1 MHSRRRY
8 QRKASGVAF
17 NFTPLI
23 DVMMLLT
30 IFFMLVA
37 RFTSAEQLAMLLP
50 DPPDSLARVSRM
62 PERVVINCRLNESQ
76 ADPDA
81 VVYSLGPNP
90 PESLGG
96 ISDHLAALQQQ
107 TPNIKVVIRADRR
120 LRFEHVRAA
129 MQAVARNNI
138 EVLHVAA
145 IAEERG

>member
-1 MHSRRRY
+1 MPSRRRY
-8 QRKASGVAF
+8 QRRTSGVAF

-50 DPPDSLARVSRM
+50 DPPNSLARVSRI

-76 ADPDA
+76 TDPES
-81 VVYSLGPNP
+81 VLYSLGPNP
-90 PESLGG
+90 PESLAG
-96 ISDHLAALQQQ
+96 ISDRLAVLQHEA
-107 TPNIKVVIRADRR
+107 PRLKVVIRADRR

>member
-8 QRKASGVAF
+8 QRRVSGMAF

-37 RFTSAEQLAMLLP
+37 RFTSAEQLAMMLP
-50 DPPDSLARVSRM
+50 DPADSLARGSGM
-62 PERVVINCRLNESQ
+62 PERGVINGRVNESLT
-76 ADPDA
+76 DPDG

-96 ISDHLAALQQQ
+96 ISDHLAALQ
-107 TPNIKVVIRADRR
+107 
-120 LRFEHVRAA
+120 
-129 MQAVARNNI
+129 
-138 EVLHVAA
+138 
-145 IAEERG
+145 

>member
-1 MHSRRRY
+1 MPARRRY
-8 QRKASGVAF
+8 QRRGAGVAF

-50 DPPDSLARVSRM
+50 DPPDSLARVSRI
-62 PERVVINCRLNESQ
+62 PERVVINCRVSEGQ
-76 ADPDA
+76 ADGGG

-90 PESLGG
+90 PESLAG
-96 ISDHLAALQQQ
+96 ISDRLSVLQQQ
-107 TPNIKVVIRADRR
+107 SPRIKVVIRADRR

-129 MQAVARNNI
+129 MHAVARNNI

-145 IAEERG
+145 IAEEKG